1 MYIKRDL
8 LLEKLIRYRKK
19 DIVKVIT
26 GIRRCGKSVL
36 LNEIYYDYLL
46 ADGVPS
52 DHIIKVSLDLKK
64 WEALRDGD
72 ALYHFVAEA
81 IRDEEL
87 YYVFLD
93 EIQLVE
99 GFEEVV
105 NSIKAEFNTDVYIT
119 GSNSKLLSHDIN
131 TIFRGR
137 GIEIKVFP
145 LSFAEFLSFR
155 QIDKMDAFDE
165 YVRFGGLPY
174 AVREIE
180 EQEKR
185 SYLDMMVNTVV
196 TRDMIERYD
205 IRNEALFIALI
216 ELLCSSI
223 GAYVSTNKIANTL
236 KTNGFKSV
244 DNETI
249 SRYLS
254 HICDAFLFYRADRYD
269 IKGKEYLKTQNK
281 YYAADMG
288 LRNAAIHYR
297 QIEIT
302 HIIENLVYLELLRRG
317 YIVDIGKNREKE
329 IDFVAK
335 DLSGKRYYIQVSYTI
350 QDEAVKE
357 REEAKEM
364 LSGQLEEEF
373 RELVKE
379 EFHNKTEEIAQLE
392 EKLKIMLIPKDPND
406 SKNVIVEIRSGT
418 GGEEAALFGA
428 VLFRMYSKYA
438 ERMG

>member
-8 LLEKLIRYRKK
+8 LLGKLIQYRKK

-36 LNEIYYDYLL
+36 LNEIYYDYLM

-64 WEALRDGD
+64 WETLRDGD
-72 ALYHFVAEA
+72 ALYRYVADA

-93 EIQLVE
+93 EIQLVD
-99 GFEEVV
+99 GFEEIV

-145 LSFAEFLSFR
+145 LSFSEFISFR

-174 AVREIE
+174 AVRETD

-185 SYLDMMVNTVV
+185 AYLDMMVNTVV

-244 DNETI
+244 DNETV

-269 IKGKEYLKTQNK
+269 IKGKE
-281 YYAADMG
+281 
-288 LRNAAIHYR
+288 
-297 QIEIT
+297 
-302 HIIENLVYLELLRRG
+302 
-317 YIVDIGKNREKE
+317 
-329 IDFVAK
+329 
-335 DLSGKRYYIQVSYTI
+335 
-350 QDEAVKE
+350 
-357 REEAKEM
+357 
-364 LSGQLEEEF
+364 
-373 RELVKE
+373 
-379 EFHNKTEEIAQLE
+379 
-392 EKLKIMLIPKDPND
+392 
-406 SKNVIVEIRSGT
+406 
-418 GGEEAALFGA
+418 
-428 VLFRMYSKYA
+428 
-438 ERMG
+438 

>member
-1 MYIKRDL
+1 MYIRRDQL
-8 LLEKLIRYRKK
+8 LDKLVRYRKK

-36 LNEIYYDYLL
+36 LNDIYYDYLL
-46 ADGVPS
+46 ADGVPP

-64 WEALRDGD
+64 WEALRNGD
-72 ALYHFVAEA
+72 ALYHYIAES
-81 IRDEEL
+81 IRDDEL

-93 EIQLVE
+93 EIQLVA

-105 NSIKAEFNTDVYIT
+105 NSIKAEFHTDVYIT
-119 GSNSKLLSHDIN
+119 GSNSKLLSHDIS

-145 LSFAEFLSFR
+145 LSFAEFLAYR
-155 QIDKMDAFDE
+155 QIDKADAFDE
-165 YVRFGGLPY
+165 YIRFGGLPY
-174 AVREIE
+174 AVTESG

-185 SYLDMMVNTVV
+185 AYLDMIVNTVV
-196 TRDMIERYD
+196 TRDMLERYD

-223 GAYVSTNKIANTL
+223 GAYVSPGKIAATL
-236 KTNGFKSV
+236 KSNGFKTV

-254 HICDAFLFYRADRYD
+254 HICDSFLFYRADRYD

-297 QIEIT
+297 QHEIT
-302 HIIENLVYLELLRRG
+302 HIIENVVYLELLRRG
-317 YIVDIGKNREKE
+317 YLVDIGKNREKE

-335 DLSGKRYYIQVSYTI
+335 DLSGISYYIQVSYTV
-350 QDEAVKE
+350 QDAAVRA
-357 REEAKEM
+357 REISAFYHLDDGYKKILITMDRNPLTNLENGYRM
-364 LSGQLEEEF
+364 LHLFDFLLNDRALET
-373 RELVKE
+373 V
-379 EFHNKTEEIAQLE
+379 
-392 EKLKIMLIPKDPND
+392 
-406 SKNVIVEIRSGT
+406 
-418 GGEEAALFGA
+418 
-428 VLFRMYSKYA
+428 
-438 ERMG
+438 

>member
-8 LLEKLIRYRKK
+8 LLGKLIQYRKK

-36 LNEIYYDYLL
+36 LNEIYYDYLM

-64 WEALRDGD
+64 WETLRDGD
-72 ALYHFVAEA
+72 ALYRYVADA

-93 EIQLVE
+93 EIQLVD
-99 GFEEVV
+99 GFEEIV

-145 LSFAEFLSFR
+145 LSFSEFISFR

-174 AVREIE
+174 AVRETD

-185 SYLDMMVNTVV
+185 AYLDMMVNTVV

-244 DNETI
+244 DNETV

-281 YYAADMG
+281 YYVSDMG

-335 DLSGKRYYIQVSYTI
+335 ELSGKRYYIQVSYTI

-357 REEAKEM
+357 REVSAFHRLDDGYKKILITLDRNP
-364 LSGQLEEEF
+364 LSNLENGYQMIHLLDF
-373 RELVKE
+373 LL
-379 EFHNKTEEIAQLE
+379 NDQALE
-392 EKLKIMLIPKDPND
+392 T
-406 SKNVIVEIRSGT
+406 V
-418 GGEEAALFGA
+418 
-428 VLFRMYSKYA
+428 
-438 ERMG
+438 

>member
-1 MYIKRDL
+1 MYIKRDQ
-8 LLEKLIRYRKK
+8 LLEKLVRYRKK

-36 LNEIYYDYLL
+36 LNELYYDYLL
-46 ADGVPS
+46 SDGVPL

-64 WEALRDGD
+64 WARLRDGD
-72 ALYHFVAEA
+72 ALYRYIAEA
-81 IRDEEL
+81 IRDEDL

-93 EIQLVE
+93 EIQLAD

-145 LSFAEFLSFR
+145 LSFAEFLAFR

-165 YVRFGGLPY
+165 YIRFGGLPY
-174 AVREIE
+174 AVRETE

-185 SYLDMMVNTVV
+185 AYLDMMVNTVV

-216 ELLCSSI
+216 EFLCSSI

-236 KTNGFKSV
+236 KANGFKSA
-244 DNETI
+244 DNETV

-254 HICDAFLFYRADRYD
+254 HICDAFLFYRADRYN
-269 IKGKEYLKTQNK
+269 IKGKAYLKTQNK

-317 YIVDIGKNREKE
+317 YIADIGKNREKE

-335 DLSGKRYYIQVSYTI
+335 DLGGKRYYIQVSYSI
-350 QDEAVKE
+350 QDERVKE
-357 REEAKEM
+357 REVSAFRLLDDGYKKILITM
-364 LSGQLEEEF
+364 DRNPLLNLDNGYRMMHLFDFLLNDQALE
-373 RELVKE
+373 
-379 EFHNKTEEIAQLE
+379 TA
-392 EKLKIMLIPKDPND
+392 
-406 SKNVIVEIRSGT
+406 
-418 GGEEAALFGA
+418 
-428 VLFRMYSKYA
+428 
-438 ERMG
+438 

>member
-8 LLEKLIRYRKK
+8 LLGKHIQYRKK

-36 LNEIYYDYLL
+36 LNEIYYDYLM

-64 WEALRDGD
+64 WETLRDGD
-72 ALYHFVAEA
+72 ALYRYVADA

-93 EIQLVE
+93 EIQLVD
-99 GFEEVV
+99 GFEEIV

-145 LSFAEFLSFR
+145 LSFSEFISFR

-174 AVREIE
+174 AVRETD

-185 SYLDMMVNTVV
+185 AYLDMMVNTVV

-244 DNETI
+244 DNETV

-281 YYAADMG
+281 YYVSDMG

-335 DLSGKRYYIQVSYTI
+335 ELSGKRYYIQVSYTI

-357 REEAKEM
+357 REVSAFHRLDDGYKKILITLDRNP
-364 LSGQLEEEF
+364 LSNLENGYQMIHLF
-373 RELVKE
+373 DFLL
-379 EFHNKTEEIAQLE
+379 NDQALE
-392 EKLKIMLIPKDPND
+392 T
-406 SKNVIVEIRSGT
+406 V
-418 GGEEAALFGA
+418 
-428 VLFRMYSKYA
+428 
-438 ERMG
+438 

>member
-8 LLEKLIRYRKK
+8 LLGKLIQYRKK

-36 LNEIYYDYLL
+36 LNEIYYDYLM

-64 WEALRDGD
+64 WETLRDGD
-72 ALYHFVAEA
+72 ALYRYVADA

-93 EIQLVE
+93 EIQLVD
-99 GFEEVV
+99 GFEEIV

-119 GSNSKLLSHDIN
+119 GSNSRLLSHDIN

-145 LSFAEFLSFR
+145 LSFSEFISFR

-174 AVREIE
+174 AVRETD

-185 SYLDMMVNTVV
+185 AYLDMMVNTVV

-244 DNETI
+244 DNETV

-281 YYAADMG
+281 YYVSDMG

-335 DLSGKRYYIQVSYTI
+335 ELSGKRYYIQVSYTI

-357 REEAKEM
+357 REVSAFHRLDDGYKKILITLDRNP
-364 LSGQLEEEF
+364 LSNLENGYQMIHLF
-373 RELVKE
+373 DFLL
-379 EFHNKTEEIAQLE
+379 NDQALE
-392 EKLKIMLIPKDPND
+392 T
-406 SKNVIVEIRSGT
+406 V
-418 GGEEAALFGA
+418 
-428 VLFRMYSKYA
+428 
-438 ERMG
+438 